1 MPKDKVSIER
11 IKLLHPAIIA
21 LVTKAIDK
29 VELGMA
35 TNEAVRIVQGLRT
48 FAEQDGFYAL
58 GRTKVN
64 PDGKSTK
71 KPMGNIVTQ
80 ASGGKSIHN
89 YGLAVDFALLI
100 DKDNNGT
107 FDELSW
113 SMTLDMNKNLKTDW
127 SEVVASFESF
137 GFSWGGKW
145 RTFKDNPHCDMTFGH
160 DWRWFLQ
167 QYNAK
172 NFIPN
177 TKFVKVP

>member
-1 MPKDKVSIER
+1 MPKDKASIER
-11 IKLLHPAIIA
+11 IKLLHPSIIT
-21 LVTKAIDK
+21 LVTNSVDKAESSMPK
-29 VELGMA
+29 
-35 TNEAVRIVQGLRT
+35 NEAIRIVQGLRT
-48 FAEQDGFYAL
+48 FSEQDSLYAL
-58 GRTKVN
+58 GRTKIN
-64 PDGKSTK
+64 PDGKSSA
-71 KPMGNIVTQ
+71 KPMGNIVTNAQ
-80 ASGGKSIHN
+80 GGKSIHN

-113 SMTLDMNKNLKTDW
+113 SMTLDMNNDSKTDW
-127 SEVVASFESF
+127 SEVVNCFKSF
-137 GFSWGGKW
+137 GFSWGGDW

-177 TKFVKVP
+177 TNFVKVN